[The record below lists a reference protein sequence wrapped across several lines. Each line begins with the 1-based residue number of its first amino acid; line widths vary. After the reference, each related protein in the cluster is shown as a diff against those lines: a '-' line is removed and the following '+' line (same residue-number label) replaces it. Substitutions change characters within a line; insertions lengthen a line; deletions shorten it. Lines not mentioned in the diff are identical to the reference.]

1 MPSLVKLSISEGAG
15 KQAGLLCHARPGQSR
30 AISLV
35 RLAETHEGELMG
47 EVGEDLESEGEGKML
62 FLPVGLTDCACAPK
76 GVTAGQGAIGNDSR
90 SEPHIHKISRLIHS
104 PTNAQE
110 STIQQGE

>member
-1 MPSLVKLSISEGAG
+1 
-15 KQAGLLCHARPGQSR
+15 
-30 AISLV
+30 
-35 RLAETHEGELMG
+35 MG
-47 EVGEDLESEGEGKML
+47 EVGEDFGVGRRREDAL
-62 FLPVGLTDCACAPK
+62 FTVGLTDCACAPK